1 MDKKITDVQVEQLRN
16 GLQKIKFERVFE
28 EGRRSLEDAIEEFQA
43 RINSA
48 HNTYKMMRGY

>member
-1 MDKKITDVQVEQLRN
+1 MEKKITDLQVEQLRN

-28 EGRRSLEDAIEEFQA
+28 SGRQQMESNREEFEA

-48 HNTYKMMRGY
+48 HNTYKMIRGY